1 MTTHAILGAS
11 SSERWMMCAASV
23 PMSAPFPNTTSPY
36 AAEGT
41 VAHMVCEEAL
51 KAGKPA
57 KAFIGMWGDGSE
69 EHKDEP
75 LYAKAKRRTKLE
87 FEVTEEMARAVQI
100 YLDAVN
106 NKIFELELLG
116 HKVEIGVETGFSLAK
131 VMGRDD
137 MFGTNDTSLFVPR
150 VYLGVFD
157 YKHGRGKVVEVED
170 NSQLKYYA
178 LGKLIEVCWDDLLG
192 WFDEDLMPEEIEL
205 FIGQPRAPHASGPVR
220 PWKIDPTALI
230 EDFVAEL
237 KDAATKADA
246 MMAIYE
252 AAKAARVE
260 PAYPA
265 DAFKVGDWCGFCKA
279 KGVCPAF
286 RKEAQ
291 AAMTAGFAED
301 GLSIEELG
309 DLAAEATK
317 GMVTKSGANKGSPSA
332 KAIGAWTKDKAHEM
346 AKTVIAHSNDPETLK
361 RLLNAA
367 DLIEQFA
374 KQIRLQAYNMV
385 SQGTPLP
392 DYKLVRQ
399 ATKRRWAG
407 DQAAIADTLGLFFD
421 DPEVLYEPRKLK
433 SYTDIE
439 EMSAEAAKL
448 VEGLTERPEGALVLV
463 KSTDKREAVTPSAAD
478 AFDGDLLDASE
489 FE

>member
-1 MTTHAILGAS
+1 MTVHAILGAS
-11 SSERWMMCAASV
+11 SSERWMECAASV
-23 PMSAPFPNTTSPY
+23 PMSAPFPNTTSTY

-41 VAHMVCEEAL
+41 VAHMVCEEATKTGK
-51 KAGKPA
+51 KAKD
-57 KAFIGMWGDGSE
+57 FIGMWGDGSE

-75 LYAKAKRRTKLE
+75 LYAKPKRRTKLE
-87 FEVTEEMARAVQI
+87 FEVTEEMAKAVQI
-100 YLDAVN
+100 YLDAIA
-106 NKIFELELLG
+106 NKVFELELLG
-116 HKVEIGVETGFSLAK
+116 HKVQVAAETGFSLAK

-137 MFGTNDTSLFVPR
+137 MFGTNDTSVFVPK

-157 YKHGRGKVVEVED
+157 YKHGRGKVVEVKN

-192 WFDEDLMPEEIEL
+192 WFDEELMPEEIEL
-205 FIGQPRAPHASGPVR
+205 FVGQPRAYHPDGSVR

-237 KDAATKADA
+237 KDAATKVDA
-246 MMAIYE
+246 MNAIKAAAE
-252 AAKAARVE
+252 AAGKE
-260 PAYPA
+260 PAYPE

-291 AAMTAGFAED
+291 AAMTIGFAED

-317 GMVTKSGANKGSPSA
+317 GMITKSGANKGSPSA
-332 KAIGAWTKDKAHEM
+332 KQINEWTKTKAHDM
-346 AKTVIAHSNDPETLK
+346 AKTMVAHSNDPESIK

-385 SQGTPLP
+385 SQGTALP

-407 DQAAIADTLGLFFD
+407 DPAEIAETLGLFFD
-421 DPEVLYEPRKLK
+421 DTEVLYEPRKLK

-439 EMSAEAAKL
+439 EMSPEAAKL

-463 KSTDKREAVTPSAAD
+463 KAADKREAVTASASD
-478 AFDGDLLDASE
+478 AFDGDLLDAE
-489 FE
+489 DL